1 MAFINTQAVLSAAE
15 TAALAEANHV
25 LPELIEGSEPTVL
38 ATISA
43 VFDIIQAGIDAG
55 LSKVPFVGGLLTKV
69 LNGFLLNIEKSID
82 SYVSTT
88 AKQLASAKVN
98 PKAPQGASTGG
109 LNARS

>member
-15 TAALAEANHV
+15 DAAIAEANHV

-43 VFDIIQAGIDAG
+43 VFDIIQAGVDAG
-55 LSKVPFVGGLLTKV
+55 LSKVPFVGSFLIKI
-69 LNGFLLNIEKSID
+69 LNGFLFNIEQSID

-88 AKQLASAKVN
+88 AATLAASKVN
-98 PKAPQGASTGG
+98 P
-109 LNARS
+109 NARH

>member
-43 VFDIIQAGIDAG
+43 VFDIIQAGVDAG
-55 LSKVPFVGGLLTKV
+55 LSKVPFVGGILIKI
-69 LNGFLLNIEKSID
+69 LNGFLFNIEKSID
-82 SYVSTT
+82 SYVST
-88 AKQLASAKVN
+88 AAVKLASEKVN
-98 PKAPQGASTGG
+98 SKALTGAS
-109 LNARS
+109 